1 MKSGRL
7 HIMRVFVTGASGWIG
22 SATVDELLSAGH
34 SVLGL
39 ARSNASA
46 AALEERGATVL
57 RGDLDDLDAL
67 RKGATDADGVVHL
80 ANKHDWA
87 NPAAS
92 NAAERGAV
100 EAIAETLVD
109 TERPFVLASGV
120 AGLATG
126 RPSTEEDPSPFHGP
140 DAPRGGSEN
149 LALEY
154 VGRGVRAVS
163 ARFAPT
169 VHGVRDHGF
178 IAYIVG
184 VAREKGVSAY
194 VGDGAHRWA
203 AVHRPDAARLV
214 RIGLEQAP
222 AGTRLHA
229 VAEEGVPTKVI
240 AEAIGRGLGLPVT
253 SVAPEDAV
261 EHFGFIGSFFG
272 MDLSA
277 SSERTRARFGWEP
290 TGPTLVEDIEA
301 GAYFPS

>member
-1 MKSGRL
+1 
-7 HIMRVFVTGASGWIG
+7 MRVFVTGASGWIG

-39 ARSNASA
+39 ARSDASA

-67 RKGATDADGVVHL
+67 RKGATDAEGVVHL

-120 AGLATG
+120 AGLAKG

-163 ARFAPT
+163 ARFTPT
-169 VHGVRDHGF
+169 VHGVGDHGF

-194 VGDGAHRWA
+194 VGDGTHRWA

-261 EHFGFIGSFFG
+261 GHFGFIGAFFA

-301 GAYFPS
+301 GAYFSS

>member
-1 MKSGRL
+1 
-7 HIMRVFVTGASGWIG
+7 MRVFVTGASGWIG

-39 ARSNASA
+39 ARSDASA

-67 RKGATDADGVVHL
+67 RKGATDAEGVVHL

-120 AGLATG
+120 AGLAKG

-149 LALEY
+149 LALDY

-194 VGDGAHRWA
+194 VGDGTHRWA

-261 EHFGFIGSFFG
+261 GHFGFIGAFFA

-290 TGPTLVEDIEA
+290 TDPTLVEDIEA

>member
-39 ARSNASA
+39 ARSDASA

-67 RKGATDADGVVHL
+67 RKGATDAEGVVHL

-120 AGLATG
+120 AGLAKG

-149 LALEY
+149 LALDY

-194 VGDGAHRWA
+194 VGDGTHRWA

-253 SVAPEDAV
+253 SVAPEAAV
-261 EHFGFIGSFFG
+261 EHFGFIGAFFA